1 MLKGL
6 CLHCCLLTAAVAAD
20 SEYSQCENTMQ
31 SLGNSPLTVMHN
43 RCYSAVAVCLSW
55 EGIRM
60 LVQCMYASKP
70 NLACI
75 ANDSWHCFG
84 QPCIATSSPFLCLA
98 FVCFWGRD
106 VDIDC
111 KQTPRDT
118 LGVLPLSRCKAA
130 LCCWQYKMCQWSSL
144 FHVLWANRHVA

>member
-1 MLKGL
+1 MLKRL

-55 EGIRM
+55 EGMRM

-70 NLACI
+70 NLVCI
-75 ANDSWHCFG
+75 AKDSWHCSANLALLPAVLFYVWLSFVFG
-84 QPCIATSSPFLCLA
+84 DEMLTLIANKRHGTRW
-98 FVCFWGRD
+98 VCYF
-106 VDIDC
+106 
-111 KQTPRDT
+111 
-118 LGVLPLSRCKAA
+118 
-130 LCCWQYKMCQWSSL
+130 
-144 FHVLWANRHVA
+144 